1 MKKKYKQVRQTPLQ
15 KSFFPLEKEGLSI
28 VFSAMAQNLKQFGGC
43 PMDLYK
49 RIKMHQPQFLFE
61 VSQII
66 EGSEVYFQRFK
77 QLNQTQSPNSNP

>member
-28 VFSAMAQNLKQFGGC
+28 VFSAMAQNIKEFGGC
-43 PMDLYK
+43 PMPLYK
-49 RIKMHQPQFLFE
+49 LIKKHQPRFLFE

-66 EGSEVYFQRFK
+66 EGSEVYFNNFK
-77 QLNQTQSPNSNP
+77 LKQNDESGTN

>member
-15 KSFFPLEKEGLSI
+15 KSFFKLESLGLSI
-28 VFSAMAQNLKQFGGC
+28 VFSATAINLKQFGGC

-66 EGSEVYFQRFK
+66 EGSEKYFHNFK
-77 QLNQTQSPNSNP
+77 LKNND